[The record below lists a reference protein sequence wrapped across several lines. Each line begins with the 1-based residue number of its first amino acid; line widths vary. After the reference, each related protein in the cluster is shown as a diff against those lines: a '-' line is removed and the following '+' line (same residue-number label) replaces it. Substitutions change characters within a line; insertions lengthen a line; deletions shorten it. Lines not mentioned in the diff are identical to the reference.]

1 MKPITHVQ
9 KIIFI
14 MKLYYYRKISSLQTF
29 EMSKLNN
36 INKAYRIL
44 INKERKYEQQETVIL
59 TDHQTTMYPTL
70 KGFITFQT
78 TKILKAWSKHCNHIF
93 LFFLHRKQMVFIKY
107 ILIMTFHP
115 SNDLCYFPFSPWF
128 EFNHFLS
135 FLRKQIGMKR
145 IRINIKEIRQGNRR
159 EEMK

>member
-78 TKILKAWSKHCNHIF
+78 TKILKA
-93 LFFLHRKQMVFIKY
+93 
-107 ILIMTFHP
+107 
-115 SNDLCYFPFSPWF
+115 
-128 EFNHFLS
+128 
-135 FLRKQIGMKR
+135 
-145 IRINIKEIRQGNRR
+145 
-159 EEMK
+159 